1 MSVEALTGVEQHVN
15 TTYGESASGGGRRRQ
30 EAPPGIDSGGTEPE
44 VVDGARTVERRSND
58 PIRRRCGSLF
68 FSRVWRTAAQRHSGG
83 RRRRGRVGGNAL
95 RGPSKRSDAGKQWT
109 TRRGAT
115 ATACDYCGGWAS
127 ASGSRVRHST
137 VGVGARTAKGDDA
150 DKSTVGAR
158 RNEDERFS
166 IAVRFAR
173 PRRYLPFRRQTVR
186 HRATRILGH

>member
-137 VGVGARTAKGDDA
+137 VGVGARTAKG
-150 DKSTVGAR
+150 R
-158 RNEDERFS
+158 RRGHVHGRGTSERRRAFLVLTGWTG
-166 IAVRFAR
+166 IAVRF
-173 PRRYLPFRRQTVR
+173 PFRRR
-186 HRATRILGH
+186 PS